1 MNNKEEFWLSVI
13 RAFEQ
18 EQITRGYSESY
29 VKEQGK
35 ALRRLLREFGDLG
48 ELDENAIWHK
58 YMYHS
63 KSYRTQMTNALK
75 AFRKFLNGGVQN
87 GQD

>member
-1 MNNKEEFWLSVI
+1 MNNREDFWLTVI
-13 RAFEQ
+13 KAFEQ

-29 VKEQGK
+29 VKEQVK
-35 ALRRLLREFGDLG
+35 CLKRLLREFGDLG
-48 ELDENAIWHK
+48 ELEEDAIWQK

-63 KSYRTQMTNALK
+63 RSYRNQMTQALR
-75 AFRKFLNGGVQN
+75 AFRKWLNGGVRN